1 MLESAS
7 CAAGHHRG
15 GKASCTDSQHHCRC
29 DDADGIPEQ
38 VPSPRVQFRLY
49 PLVDQ
54 IADKVAA
61 MTEVHSGGRRSTR
74 SRDLVD
80 IVTYA
85 STQAFESR
93 PLAQAI
99 AAEMRLRRLPDDDI
113 AGRIPAEDWRA
124 RYAVEAARITHCR
137 RHPTISDAVD
147 LVRTFI
153 DDALAETTAA
163 KRWNPDLLE
172 WERTDPTPPPPRRG

>member
-1 MLESAS
+1 M
-7 CAAGHHRG
+7 
-15 GKASCTDSQHHCRC
+15 
-29 DDADGIPEQ
+29 PEQ